1 MPVTTLD
8 PKTALIIVDLQAG
21 VVAMP
26 TAHPMDGV
34 IANSVELADAF
45 RAAGL
50 PVVLVNVDGAPSGRT
65 ERAGGGGGS
74 RPDGWDILIPELK
87 QQPSDKLVTKQT
99 RGAFTNTDLEQYLKS
114 EGVTQVVITG
124 VATGSGVE
132 STARHAHE
140 LGFNVTLATD
150 AMTDMN
156 ADVHENSVT
165 RIFPGIG
172 ETGTTAEILALL
184 NAAALNAAA
193 LNAATK

>member
-1 MPVTTLD
+1 MALTTLD
-8 PKTALIIVDLQAG
+8 PKTALIVIDLQAG

-26 TAHPMDGV
+26 TAHPMVGV
-34 IANSVELADAF
+34 IENTVALAEAF
-45 RAAGL
+45 RSNGL
-50 PVVLVNVDGAPSGRT
+50 PVVLVNVTGAPSGRT
-65 ERAGGGGGS
+65 ERSVAAGAA
-74 RPDGWDILIPELK
+74 RPEGWDVLIPELN
-87 QQPSDKLVTKQT
+87 QQPSDHLVTKQT
-99 RGAFTNTDLEQYLKS
+99 RGAFTGTDLEQYLRDS
-114 EGVTQVVITG
+114 GVTQVVVTG

-172 ETGTTAEILALL
+172 ETGTTREVLDLL
-184 NAAALNAAA
+184 
-193 LNAATK
+193 AATR